1 MRLRRHGR
9 FLLALAAGLAAGLAA
24 LRLGPALRFLLGF
37 DVFFAV
43 YLALTG
49 LVAARSTAAEL
60 RRSAAE
66 EDEGLALILPVIAAI
81 ILLSLVVIFLLLR
94 QPEGGLRAAL
104 AVASVPLGWLV
115 LHTLTAFHYANLYYA
130 PRAEG
135 GAGGLGF
142 PRTPEPGPWDFLY
155 FAFVIGIAA
164 QVSDVT
170 VRSTPMRKA
179 VLAHSVASVFYNA
192 VILALV
198 VNAVLT
204 YAG

>member
-9 FLLALAAGLAAGLAA
+9 FLLALAAGLGAGLAA
-24 LRLGPALRFLLGF
+24 VRLGPALRFLLGF

-43 YLALTG
+43 YLVLTG
-49 LVAARSTAAEL
+49 LVAVRSTADEL

-115 LHTLTAFHYANLYYA
+115 LHTLMAFHYANLYYA
-130 PRAEG
+130 PRRD

-170 VRSTPMRKA
+170 VRSTGMRRV
-179 VLAHSVASVFYNA
+179 VLAHSLASFFYNA

>member
-1 MRLRRHGR
+1 
-9 FLLALAAGLAAGLAA
+9 
-24 LRLGPALRFLLGF
+24 
-37 DVFFAV
+37 
-43 YLALTG
+43 
-49 LVAARSTAAEL
+49 
-60 RRSAAE
+60 
-66 EDEGLALILPVIAAI
+66 
-81 ILLSLVVIFLLLR
+81 VVIFLLLR

-115 LHTLTAFHYANLYYA
+115 LHTLMAFHYANLCYA
-130 PRAEG
+130 PGPEG
-135 GAGGLGF
+135 GSGLGF

-170 VRSTPMRKA
+170 VRSTGMRRV
-179 VLAHSVASVFYNA
+179 VLAHSVASFFYNA